1 MFLYLNTAKI
11 SYFNPLK
18 LFVEETNKAKMEAN
32 FNHTPVKTLN
42 HAKKKRLIKADKCIS
57 SISDDV
63 NKFINTFK

>member
-32 FNHTPVKTLN
+32 FNH
-42 HAKKKRLIKADKCIS
+42 AKKKRLIKADKCIS